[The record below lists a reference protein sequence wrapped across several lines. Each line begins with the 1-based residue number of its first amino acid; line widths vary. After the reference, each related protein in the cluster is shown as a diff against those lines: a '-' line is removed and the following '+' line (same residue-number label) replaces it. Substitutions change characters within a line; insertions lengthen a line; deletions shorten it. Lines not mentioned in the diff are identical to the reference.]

1 MKSDPPQEAFFRR
14 LAFFRA
20 AFLGAAFLR
29 LAFLRVAFLR
39 VAFLR
44 VAFLR
49 VAFLRVAFLRVAF
62 LRVAFLRVAFLRVAF
77 LRAAIIGTPP
87 YWWLLPLSEP
97 ATGDLKAMCLLTASI
112 RGSRATVANEANSVF
127 LPPSRENCKKNNIM
141 KDQAAGDSSVS
152 LRSAD
157 PNPRGS
163 DHARTRTARSEPLAS
178 KFEWAGEAGN
188 LKPRSQTAMR
198 RHRRPYWRTGAIGGR
213 SSELENAG

>member
-1 MKSDPPQEAFFRR
+1 MKSDPPQEALFLR

-20 AFLGAAFLR
+20 PFLAPAFLRAAFLR
-29 LAFLRVAFLR
+29 VAFLRFAFLRVAFLR

-49 VAFLRVAFLRVAF
+49 VAFFRVAFLRA
-62 LRVAFLRVAFLRVAF
+62 AFLRVAF
-77 LRAAIIGTPP
+77 LRAAILGTPP

-97 ATGDLKAMCLLTASI
+97 ATGDLKAMCPLTAAI

-141 KDQAAGDSSVS
+141 KDQAAGDSPVS
-152 LRSAD
+152 ARSAD

-163 DHARTRTARSEPLAS
+163 DFTAGKSVAMGNVCERDRRTRRSGRTQTNRVRKLLSKAGGGSSGELA
-178 KFEWAGEAGN
+178 K
-188 LKPRSQTAMR
+188 
-198 RHRRPYWRTGAIGGR
+198 
-213 SSELENAG
+213 NAG